1 VIRSCRLDGGAF
13 AACTSATG
21 HSLGGLNLGIHTFTL
36 RVVDAAGNTMTVVR
50 RFTVADKPATGGGA
64 GGGGGTGGTISPP
77 VKLATVTTF
86 WKLFGKRTQVGTL
99 TLGHVP
105 KGAKVTVGC
114 KGNGCAFR
122 KLKLTSSGA
131 KIKLAKRFKKRK
143 LAAKTVI
150 TITIST
156 PAGSKRFRY
165 TLRAHKFPKRSI
177 K

>member
-1 VIRSCRLDGGAF
+1 MLFRS
-13 AACTSATG
+13 
-21 HSLGGLNLGIHTFTL
+21 
-36 RVVDAAGNTMTVVR
+36 
-50 RFTVADKPATGGGA
+50 
-64 GGGGGTGGTISPP
+64 
-77 VKLATVTTF
+77 
-86 WKLFGKRTQVGTL
+86 QVGTL

-105 KGAKVTVGC
+105 KGAKVTVTC
-114 KGNGCAFR
+114 KGKGCAFK
-122 KLKLTSSGA
+122 KLKLTARGA

>member
-1 VIRSCRLDGGAF
+1 V
-13 AACTSATG
+13 T
-21 HSLGGLNLGIHTFTL
+21 
-36 RVVDAAGNTMTVVR
+36 DAAGNRTTAVR
-50 RFTVADKPATGGGA
+50 RFTVADKPVDTGG
-64 GGGGGTGGTISPP
+64 GGGGGTGGTGTISSP
-77 VKLATVTTF
+77 VRLATVTTF

-105 KGAKVTVGC
+105 KGAKVTVTC
-114 KGNGCAFR
+114 KGKGCAF
-122 KLKLTSSGA
+122 KKLTLTARGP

-165 TLRAHKFPKRSI
+165 TLRAGKFPKRSI